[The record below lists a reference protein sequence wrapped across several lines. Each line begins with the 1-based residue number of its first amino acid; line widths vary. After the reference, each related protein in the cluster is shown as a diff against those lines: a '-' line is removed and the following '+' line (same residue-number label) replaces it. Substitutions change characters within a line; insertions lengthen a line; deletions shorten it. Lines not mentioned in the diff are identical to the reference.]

1 MNTKNYV
8 ETNSDFLIKTN
19 YIYPPKNTQIF
30 EEYFLNR
37 FLLEN
42 PKTNRIYLPIQWTSY
57 YHSKKI
63 NLNGLQN
70 FLYDLPKNEKYFTI
84 VQWDDNI
91 MNDVNH
97 LDLKIFAQGGNGLYK
112 DKSYAIP
119 LNCVFTSVNSLKKDI
134 FASFVGAISG
144 RHKIRE
150 ELRNMYGLN
159 DKYFISEG
167 INYEKFREIMSR
179 TLFSL
184 CPRGYG
190 QTSFRIFESLK
201 SGSIPV
207 YIYDEPFMPFK
218 NEFNFDDIHPDYI
231 IMESL
236 YGGKT
241 HEDKDSNINVI
252 TPF

>member
-134 FASFVGAISG
+134 FASFRSVICPLMFAIPEYSFFM
-144 RHKIRE
+144 RVSFCKSIVTKLKICKDPFLVE
-150 ELRNMYGLN
+150 EIL
-159 DKYFISEG
+159 SEH
-167 INYEKFREIMSR
+167 NNEIE
-179 TLFSL
+179 LFFW
-184 CPRGYG
+184 
-190 QTSFRIFESLK
+190 TDF
-201 SGSIPV
+201 
-207 YIYDEPFMPFK
+207 
-218 NEFNFDDIHPDYI
+218 
-231 IMESL
+231 
-236 YGGKT
+236 
-241 HEDKDSNINVI
+241 
-252 TPF
+252 